1 MSTQCM
7 LTTFDNP
14 YDPFEDFTSWFMFD
28 VEKGYNTCS
37 YLARIAEITD
47 EMSEKE
53 TDEEIER
60 AIDDIIKYNPLNI
73 YKKVKT
79 TIKDQEIDEE
89 SEEETNDKGRDQP

>member
-7 LTTFDNP
+7 LTTSDNP

-73 YKKVKT
+73 YKKVKIT
-79 TIKDQEIDEE
+79 TKDQEIDEE
-89 SEEETNDKGRDQP
+89 ETNNKDTD